1 MCHAVVTVR
10 RLSIVA
16 GPRRLL
22 VRDGRNTDTM
32 LGNWI
37 GVPSVLDEEEMGL
50 CCSGQ
55 SPNS

>member
-22 VRDGRNTDTM
+22 VCPGRGGDGALLQWTVTEQLRLQLRDTM
-32 LGNWI
+32 GNARC
-37 GVPSVLDEEEMGL
+37 L
-50 CCSGQ
+50 
-55 SPNS
+55 